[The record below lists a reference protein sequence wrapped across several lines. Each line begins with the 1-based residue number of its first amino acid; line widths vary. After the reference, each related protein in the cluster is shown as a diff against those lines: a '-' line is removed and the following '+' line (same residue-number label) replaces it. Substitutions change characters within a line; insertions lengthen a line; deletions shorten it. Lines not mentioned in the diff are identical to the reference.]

1 MPENIKNPQ
10 LVNSFKS
17 KIKFRKALTPY
28 LLLFFL
34 FVNTFLCCTVYFV
47 NLFMCII
54 TACKPSGRDT

>member
-28 LLLFFL
+28 LLLFFCL
-34 FVNTFLCCTVYFV
+34 LIHFCVVLCT
-47 NLFMCII
+47 L
-54 TACKPSGRDT
+54 